1 MRLSPRLMFPFALLA
16 ASITWIF
23 TIETLPPLEPLVEEI
38 IEPLP
43 PPQPVAPFIYEFPV
57 TLSLC
62 PKLDVANAPL
72 ADTALHIIGYTATLT
87 INDVTL
93 ARAPVETACVS
104 SGFGNRNNQA
114 HTGIDL
120 YSLEPVDIYAAAD
133 GTIREAEYRY
143 DFGNMLVIDHGNGV
157 FTRYAHLDS
166 FSGLK
171 VGETVQS
178 GQIVGV
184 MGNSAGYLIPRHLHY
199 EILTGE
205 WGAQAASFALT
216 PVDALAIPPID

>member
-1 MRLSPRLMFPFALLA
+1 MRLSPRHIFPFALLA

-23 TIETLPPLEPLVEEI
+23 TIETLPPLEPLVEEV
-38 IEPLP
+38 IEPLL

-133 GTIREAEYRY
+133 GTIRKVVGTNIERNAC
-143 DFGNMLVIDHGNGV
+143 HGSDAPETAAIEVG
-157 FTRYAHLDS
+157 FF
-166 FSGLK
+166 FSGAEL
-171 VGETVQS
+171 
-178 GQIVGV
+178 
-184 MGNSAGYLIPRHLHY
+184 A
-199 EILTGE
+199 
-205 WGAQAASFALT
+205 
-216 PVDALAIPPID
+216 ALAR